1 MGSTTK
7 ASPIELCWMG
17 CMSASFVPVA
27 QPVVLVTGGGL
38 IIIWDQLFL
47 CKLIGGLLTVEMNI
61 PMKDWL
67 I

>member
-1 MGSTTK
+1 
-7 ASPIELCWMG
+7 MG